1 MIIKNFIKAARLRT
15 LPLSISGIILGGFL
29 AMSDGLFNGVIFS
42 LALITTIGFQVISNF
57 ANDYGDG
64 VKGTDAIRIG
74 EERMVSSGKIS
85 PMQMKKA
92 IMISVILTII
102 FALFLIYESF
112 GLSNFGYSVLFFILG
127 IVSVVAAIKYTVGN
141 LAYGYSGFGD
151 VFVFLFFGLLSV
163 LGSYFLFTKE
173 IYFLLA
179 LPAIS
184 IGLLSTAVLNLNNMR
199 DYQNDK
205 ISAYQ
210 TLFTCMLTISKL
222 GAPIAP
228 FYMDRLYLDLIQHT
242 GKEAFKSV
250 NLADF
255 PKANTVMIDKA
266 LESKMALAQ
275 MISSLVL
282 SLRATEKI
290 KVRQPL
296 QKIMIPVA
304 SAEQKEEI
312 LAISDLIKH
321 EVNIKEIEL
330 LEDASDILV
339 KQIKPNFKV
348 LGPRFGKD
356 MRFVA
361 TAVQNLD
368 ADAIKEIE
376 KQGHLEVEINGK
388 FSTLELSDVEITSQD
403 IEGWLVANQGAVT
416 VALDVTITESLREEG
431 IARELVNRIQNLRK
445 DSGFELTDHID
456 VFLVH
461 ETSMHKAIQTNLDYI
476 KVETLTHTLH
486 EVNQLDEGI
495 EIDFDDISTKLFIKK
510 HN

>member
-173 IYFLLA
+173 IYFLLT

-205 ISAYQ
+205 KSKKNTIVVKIGLKAAKRYHYSLLLLSFICAVSYVVITFTKTVQFIFLLAYIPLVIHA
-210 TLFTCMLTISKL
+210 LFV
-222 GAPIAP
+222 
-228 FYMDRLYLDLIQHT
+228 Y
-242 GKEAFKSV
+242 
-250 NLADF
+250 N
-255 PKANTVMIDKA
+255 N
-266 LESKMALAQ
+266 
-275 MISSLVL
+275 
-282 SLRATEKI
+282 
-290 KVRQPL
+290 
-296 QKIMIPVA
+296 
-304 SAEQKEEI
+304 KEE
-312 LAISDLIKH
+312 L
-321 EVNIKEIEL
+321 
-330 LEDASDILV
+330 
-339 KQIKPNFKV
+339 
-348 LGPRFGKD
+348 R
-356 MRFVA
+356 
-361 TAVQNLD
+361 LD
-368 ADAIKEIE
+368 A
-376 KQGHLEVEINGK
+376 
-388 FSTLELSDVEITSQD
+388 ELKK
-403 IEGWLVANQGAVT
+403 
-416 VALDVTITESLREEG
+416 VALSTFLFSVLLG
-431 IARELVNRIQNLRK
+431 LGQ
-445 DSGFELTDHID
+445 
-456 VFLVH
+456 VF
-461 ETSMHKAIQTNLDYI
+461 
-476 KVETLTHTLH
+476 
-486 EVNQLDEGI
+486 
-495 EIDFDDISTKLFIKK
+495 
-510 HN
+510 